1 MKKARLRIWPV
12 AIIGFFL
19 LMALL
24 SWGFPQLGPTLD
36 LGSAGLAPDFDHIMG
51 TDALG
56 RDVVRSIM
64 AGAQRSLMVSIL
76 AGVAGSI
83 IGVVLGSV
91 PAFFG
96 DDGLK
101 LSLANAFTILFGLL
115 LLLYC
120 ALLVWPLAAY
130 RTDVLAGVGIP
141 AVGLLALFCLNR
153 GLRKVTLFR
162 KTIPAPLDLLVLR
175 FTEVFSVVPR
185 LYLILAFAMVMQINL
200 LTIVILFALTGWA
213 TISRLIRAE
222 MLKVRAMPYI
232 EAARLI
238 GQTEWRVFMRH
249 ALPNAVGPL
258 ATQVCFT
265 MASILVMEAT
275 LSFVGVGVSA
285 ELISWGSILHGY
297 TDDLTA
303 WWLVVFPGT
312 VIYLTVLSFHA
323 LGQDLDLLFHSRSQ

>member
-1 MKKARLRIWPV
+1 
-12 AIIGFFL
+12 
-19 LMALL
+19 MALL
-24 SWGFPQLGPTLD
+24 SWGFPQLGPTLN
-36 LGSAGLAPDFDHIMG
+36 LGSAELAPGLNHIMG

-56 RDVVRSIM
+56 RDVARSLV

-76 AGVAGSI
+76 AGLAGSVL
-83 IGVVLGSV
+83 GVVLGSI

-96 DDGLK
+96 DDRLK
-101 LSLANAFTILFGLL
+101 LSLAATFTIGFGLL

-120 ALLVWPLAAY
+120 TFLVWPLAVY
-130 RTDVLAGVGIP
+130 RTDLLAGVGIP
-141 AVGLLALFCLNR
+141 ALGLLALFSLNR
-153 GLRKVTLFR
+153 GLRKVALFR
-162 KTIPAPLDLLVLR
+162 KTISAPVDLLVLR
-175 FTEVFSVVPR
+175 FTEVFTVVPR
-185 LYLILAFAMVMQINL
+185 LYFILAFAMVMRINL

-213 TISRLIRAE
+213 TISRLTRAE

-323 LGQDLDLLFHSRSQ
+323 LGQDLDLLFHSQGNN